1 MQSKKKI
8 IFILPSLKAGGSERV
23 VSFIAKQL
31 NTDIFDIKLIV
42 IGFEKDT
49 VYDVGSLNIQYLNKT
64 RLLTGIKSLFA
75 IIQKENPAIV
85 VSSIGHINIIMGLF
99 SLFFR
104 KIKFIGREASVQSK
118 MNEFS
123 TVNSNI
129 FNVLTRIFYPRLSI
143 IICQSED
150 IRQDLINKLGINLSK
165 LVVIHN
171 PITNSETIKRN
182 SHSNEK
188 IHFVTVGRLS
198 EEKGYLRIL
207 KGLSNILNY
216 DFHYTI
222 IGSGPQLE
230 SIKEHSVKYNLT
242 EKINIIQHTFKVLE
256 EVARKDFFIQ
266 GSYVEGFPNALLE
279 SCSVGTPVIAFNAP
293 GGTKEIVLNA
303 TNGFLVEDERE
314 FASILNDIDTLKS
327 ISSDTVIAS
336 VSEKFKAAK
345 IVKQYEELF
354 IRI

>member
-8 IFILPSLKAGGSERV
+8 IFILPSLRAGGAERV
-23 VSFIAKQL
+23 VSFVAKQL
-31 NTDIFDIKLIV
+31 NTDVFDTKLIV

-49 VYDVGSLNIQYLNKT
+49 VYDLDALNVQYLNKT
-64 RLLTGIKSLFA
+64 RLFTAVKSLFA
-75 IIQKENPAIV
+75 IIRKENPAIV
-85 VSSIGHINIIMGLF
+85 FSSIGHITILMGFF

-104 KIKFIGREASVQSK
+104 KTKFIGREASVQSK

-123 TVNSNI
+123 KVNSNV
-129 FNVLTRIFYPRLSI
+129 FNALIRTLYPRLSI

-150 IRQDLINKLGINLSK
+150 GRQDLIQKLGINPSK

-171 PITNSETIKRN
+171 PITNTETIKRN
-182 SHSNEK
+182 SRNSQK

-216 DFHYTI
+216 DFQYTI

-230 SIKEHSVKYNLT
+230 IIKEHSLKYNLI
-242 EKINIIQHTFKVLE
+242 EKIKIIPHTYKVLE
-256 EVARKDFFIQ
+256 EIAQKDFFIQ
-266 GSYVEGFPNALLE
+266 GSFVEGFPNAVLE

-293 GGTKEIVLNA
+293 GGTKEIVLNE

-314 FASILNDIDTLKS
+314 FATILNDIDSLKT
-327 ISSDTVIAS
+327 ISSNAVITS
-336 VSEKFKAAK
+336 VSAKFEASK
-345 IVKQYEELF
+345 IVKQYEALF